1 VLLEQGEVLG
11 RAIGGV
17 GPDRAGGVGVIEH
30 RAKLGAV
37 MGRGVGHAEAAHE
50 AVLAVDADVVL
61 VAEDRHG
68 NLGLCL
74 PLLTV
79 SGVALA
85 TALDGPAAFG
95 VDLRPPRLRPSRGRA
110 AAEACLNLPKERYAM
125 TSNSSTVVPLCQSDA
140 IDDPLTAILRSGA
153 RRLLAQAIEAEAE
166 TFLATMKGVQLPDG
180 RERLVRHGLG
190 PERVIQTGI
199 GPVEVRRVKLRDR
212 GASEGAERI
221 RFTSSI
227 LPRWARRT
235 PSLDALLPILYLR
248 GVSMGDFQEALG
260 ALLGRDAPNLS
271 PSVIARLRGEWEADY
286 AGWQRRDLS
295 ARRYVY
301 VWADGVYL
309 QARMEPQAECILV
322 LIGATP
328 EGKKELVG
336 FQVGMRESAQSWR
349 ELLVDLKARGLAIAP
364 ELATGDGAL
373 GFWKAIDEVSPTT
386 RHQRC
391 TVHKTANVLDKLP
404 TSVQPAAKADLREIW
419 TAPDRA
425 TAETAIT
432 TFAEKYRAKYE
443 KAATCLVKDR
453 DALLTFYDFPA
464 EHWDHLRTSNPIESV
479 FATVRHRT
487 VRTKGALSQDT
498 ARLMVFKLVMAA
510 AKTWRRL
517 KGENQLP
524 KVVQGVTFR
533 NGVEVTNTPAQNAA

>member
-1 VLLEQGEVLG
+1 MS
-11 RAIGGV
+11 
-17 GPDRAGGVGVIEH
+17 D
-30 RAKLGAV
+30 
-37 MGRGVGHAEAAHE
+37 
-50 AVLAVDADVVL
+50 
-61 VAEDRHG
+61 
-68 NLGLCL
+68 
-74 PLLTV
+74 
-79 SGVALA
+79 
-85 TALDGPAAFG
+85 
-95 VDLRPPRLRPSRGRA
+95 
-110 AAEACLNLPKERYAM
+110 
-125 TSNSSTVVPLCQSDA
+125 STVVPFRQPDE
-140 IDDPLTAILRSGA
+140 IDDPLTAVLRSGA

-166 TFLATMKGVQLPDG
+166 AFLAAMKGARLPDG
-180 RERLVRHGLG
+180 RERVVRHGHA
-190 PERVIQTGI
+190 PERLVQTGI
-199 GPVEVRRVKLRDR
+199 GPVAVRRVKLRDR
-212 GASEGAERI
+212 GAGAGAERI
-221 RFTSSI
+221 RFTSAI

-235 PSLDALLPILYLR
+235 RSLDALLPILYLR

-260 ALLGRDAPNLS
+260 ALLGKDAPNLS
-271 PSVIARLRGEWEADY
+271 PSVVARLRGEWEADH
-286 AGWQRRDLS
+286 ARWQRRDLS

-301 VWADGVYL
+301 LWADGVYL
-309 QARMEPQAECILV
+309 QARMEPQAECMLV

-336 FQVGMRESAQSWR
+336 FQVGVRESAQSWR

-373 GFWKAIDEVSPTT
+373 GFWKALEEVSPAT

-404 TSVQPAAKADLREIW
+404 RSVQPAAKADLREIW
-419 TAPDRA
+419 QAPDRA

-432 TFAEKYRAKYE
+432 AFAEKYGAKYA
-443 KAATCLVKDR
+443 KAVACLVKDR
-453 DALLTFYDFPA
+453 AALLAFYDFPA
-464 EHWDHLRTSNPIESV
+464 EHWDHLRTANPIESV

-533 NGVEVTNTPAQNAA
+533 DGVEVTDTPAQTAA

>member
-1 VLLEQGEVLG
+1 MS
-11 RAIGGV
+11 
-17 GPDRAGGVGVIEH
+17 D
-30 RAKLGAV
+30 
-37 MGRGVGHAEAAHE
+37 
-50 AVLAVDADVVL
+50 
-61 VAEDRHG
+61 
-68 NLGLCL
+68 
-74 PLLTV
+74 
-79 SGVALA
+79 
-85 TALDGPAAFG
+85 
-95 VDLRPPRLRPSRGRA
+95 
-110 AAEACLNLPKERYAM
+110 
-125 TSNSSTVVPLCQSDA
+125 STVVSLRQPDT
-140 IDDPLTAILRSGA
+140 IEDPLTAVLRSGA

-166 TFLATMKGVQLPDG
+166 AFLATMKGARLPDG
-180 RERLVRHGLG
+180 RERVVRHGHA
-190 PERVIQTGI
+190 PERVVQTGI
-199 GPVEVRRVKLRDR
+199 GPVAVRRAKLRDR
-212 GASEGAERI
+212 GAGDGTERI
-221 RFTSSI
+221 RFTSAI

-235 PSLDALLPILYLR
+235 RSLDALLPILYLR

-260 ALLGRDAPNLS
+260 ALLGKDAPNLS
-271 PSVIARLRGEWEADY
+271 PSVVARLRGEWEADH
-286 AGWQRRDLS
+286 ARWRRRDLS

-301 VWADGVYL
+301 LWADGVYL
-309 QARMEPQAECILV
+309 QARMEPQAECMLV

-364 ELATGDGAL
+364 ELATGDGSL
-373 GFWKAIDEVSPTT
+373 GFWKALEEVSPAT

-391 TVHKTANVLDKLP
+391 TVHKTANVLDKMP
-404 TSVQPAAKADLREIW
+404 RSVQPAAKAGLREIW

-425 TAETAIT
+425 TAKAAIT
-432 TFAEKYRAKYE
+432 AFAEKYGAKYA
-443 KAATCLVKDR
+443 KAVACLVKDR
-453 DALLTFYDFPA
+453 GALLAFYDFPA
-464 EHWDHLRTSNPIESV
+464 EHWDHLRTANPIESV

-533 NGVEVTNTPAQNAA
+533 DGVEIAETPAQTAA